1 MHARMLQHFKIVVID
16 VKSKK
21 IYQES
26 CLKKKQLAQIQE
38 IVTMDDVK
46 GFNWI

>member
-1 MHARMLQHFKIVVID
+1 MLQHFKIVLID
-16 VKSKK
+16 VIANE

-26 CLKKKQLAQIQE
+26 FLLAQIQE
-38 IVTMDDVK
+38 IVTMDEVK